1 MVENL
6 PGMGE
11 AFQPQQVPGAGAV
24 ATRSCGDGGMW
35 GFLMSH
41 QSLGVQLEPE
51 PPSTTEGML
60 RPVGGLQGLEFY
72 T

>member
-1 MVENL
+1 
-6 PGMGE
+6 
-11 AFQPQQVPGAGAV
+11 
-24 ATRSCGDGGMW
+24 MW

-41 QSLGVQLEPE
+41 QSLGVQLEPA
-51 PPSTTEGML
+51 PPSTPEGML